1 MKRIILMVMG
11 IGMMLITSCKK
22 EISKECDSLSKE
34 YERLV
39 QVEDS
44 LFHSLG
50 STSSPMEQG
59 AIYEEM
65 KVILSKRSDVGAKR
79 VKGNCY

>member
-1 MKRIILMVMG
+1 MVMG

-22 EISKECDSLSKE
+22 EMSKECDSLSKE

-39 QVEDS
+39 QVGDS

-50 STSSPMEQG
+50 STSPLEHK
-59 AIYEEM
+59 AIDEEM
-65 KVILSKRSDVGAKR
+65 KVILFKRSDVGAKR
-79 VKGNCY
+79 VNGNCY